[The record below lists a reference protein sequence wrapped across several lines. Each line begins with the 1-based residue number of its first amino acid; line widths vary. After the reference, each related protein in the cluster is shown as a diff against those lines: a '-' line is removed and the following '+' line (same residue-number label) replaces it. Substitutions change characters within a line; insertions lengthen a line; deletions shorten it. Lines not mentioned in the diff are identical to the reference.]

1 MDENEKTTAAAENE
15 TEVKA
20 GEAAKKSAEE
30 PAKVEDKSASK
41 STETAAKPEERP
53 AEKTFT
59 QKEMDEIISER
70 LKRERKNS
78 EKANG
83 ETEKTAR
90 ENAALKNSLACYKAG
105 VREDCIEDAVTL
117 AERLMDD
124 KTDFGAAL
132 KKVLEKHPS
141 FVSGGLTT
149 GVKTENK
156 SYSQSDEKLRAA
168 FGLKPKN

>member
-1 MDENEKTTAAAENE
+1 MDEKITTTAENE
-15 TEVKA
+15 TEVKT
-20 GEAAKKSAEE
+20 GEAAEISVEE
-30 PAKVEDKSASK
+30 PAKTEDKGAAK
-41 STETAAKPEERP
+41 STKTEEKP

-83 ETEKTAR
+83 EAEKTAK

-105 VREDCIEDAVTL
+105 VKEDCIEDAVTL
-117 AERLMDD
+117 AERLVDD
-124 KTDFGAAL
+124 KTDFNAAL

-141 FVSGGLTT
+141 FVSGGAVTT
-149 GVKTENK
+149 GVRTENK
-156 SYSQSDEKLRAA
+156 SYSQSDEGLRAA